1 MRGHACW
8 PHNPEGPIRNKRRVK
23 MVAQRSKWWQS
34 LWSLKFEFGKGFF
47 RRGNWIL
54 DIVCFPEPLKMS
66 SSCPLKLSLW
76 FISFGPTPYAQTWF
90 PMTLTHWPLMIPFSP
105 TPNPETSSV
114 VKGVN
119 KHHPS
124 CLHWRPCKRIHLLM
138 VKRRRVTQQ
147 LITKKLSFSW
157 SKLKWMVKWMLL
169 SKRCLYRSWGILKPS
184 TAKSESRGTSG
195 PLDQWMKTK
204 QGKKSKH

>member
-1 MRGHACW
+1 MMAVSLITEIW
-8 PHNPEGPIRNKRRVK
+8 V
-23 MVAQRSKWWQS
+23 WQGLFQVRKLNFRYCLFPRASQNVFLLSPKTIS
-34 LWSLKFEFGKGFF
+34 LIHK
-47 RRGNWIL
+47 
-54 DIVCFPEPLKMS
+54 C
-66 SSCPLKLSLW
+66 
-76 FISFGPTPYAQTWF
+76 FGPSPYAQTWV

-138 VKRRRVTQQ
+138 VKRRRVTQR

-169 SKRCLYRSWGILKPS
+169 SKRCLYCSWGILKPS
-184 TAKSESRGTSG
+184 TAKSESRETSG
-195 PLDQWMKTK
+195 PLDKWMKTK
-204 QGKKSKH
+204 QGKKSRH